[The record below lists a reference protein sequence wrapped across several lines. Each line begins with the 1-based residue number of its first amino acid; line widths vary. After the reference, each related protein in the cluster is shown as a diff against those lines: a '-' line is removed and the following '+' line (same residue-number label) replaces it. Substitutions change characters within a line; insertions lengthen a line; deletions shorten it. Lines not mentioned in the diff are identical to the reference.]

1 MLPVGIIK
9 LRFWTS
15 NLENRGVIF
24 VLQKYIQVP
33 YIKTFFGLATP
44 ALIISVAYLVA
55 LSVLLIVAKKKGPL
69 KIGIVEIPKLMQG
82 DKNKIIISMIGYII
96 FVFSCINLP
105 EFLGEESIL
114 LKISITYLKFETIV
128 FILLFVFLCSAFLNS
143 TNRETHIKAS
153 NCALHYLIWI
163 SLGMGILSGQLD
175 YSYWK
180 NIVVIVCAWILNGLF
195 FVVDIRSNRENSS
208 ILEKFDLI
216 PYGAVKNTEDLFP
229 AHKDQAEDIANIIS
243 NSSPEPFSICLSG
256 AWGTGKTSVMNGVIE
271 ILKENADIPYDI
283 IYINALE
290 LDNKKTVLT
299 YLMTQIRERLKARG
313 VYVGVNSEYKE
324 FVSSFAGTI
333 TSSAIGAFL
342 QKKLTN
348 DDDYRA
354 QKQNLEE
361 VLERTYK
368 NGKLIVVVDDIER
381 CDRNTAREYL
391 FLVKEVAT
399 MRSCVSVFITDYDM
413 LNKIVSDEKVLKNSP
428 DFLNKFFNYKVDLED
443 ETPENILAFYDVFFN
458 QEDAAFWSIYRIICK
473 SPGTWY
479 NEAVAGL
486 TAKLSKLEND
496 SNRLHLKD
504 EDQKLLAKKIK
515 QQKECLSIFTRL
527 MQNPRNVAKF
537 YNVFRKHALYCEK
550 QLQLSSNNEASKY
563 VDSRNIGQVLYLLSF
578 MEVCLPAEYEQTKRR
593 GSRYIDP
600 PLYGVDT
607 IPNTNRRLVTEL
619 AQGLIFGEYFEFK
632 KPDGYIKEDIR
643 KFIEC
648 FLSRNT
654 ELSELINP
662 FTTQEEEWI
671 HAITASNYEVI
682 EAHWEEMILMV
693 FQKAPNKA
701 VGITDTWRKE
711 TFLYLLE
718 FAEKQVVAGLWPSN
732 KVFSL
737 FDSDLHADRFWPL
750 GTGLMQTFW
759 DHLNKSTAYTK
770 PEREI
775 INNLCVFTS
784 HYAYSRCGTIY
795 RLAHYLIP
803 LSDND
808 KTGKVQE
815 CLLDSN
821 KSLGQNLSL
830 FLKKFEGVVP
840 GFLFSSYAWYDN
852 FKELATKIRD
862 FLINKGLV
870 ECPDVKKDILYMFDT
885 AEELK
890 SLENIVEWINGGEK
904 ENTQI
909 SFSKVSAA
917 NIDTLIQHFE
927 KKVNEPSS
935 DFSERREFEKEFSD
949 FFEKLRDAD
958 DLTLTEDQT
967 KRLHQIVSRIVEQF
981 PVSGIWYRRIIL
993 KIPVRSN

>member
-1 MLPVGIIK
+1 ML
-9 LRFWTS
+9 S
-15 NLENRGVIF
+15 
-24 VLQKYIQVP
+24 KYIQVP
-33 YIKTFFGLATP
+33 YIKTILGLATP

-55 LSVLLIVAKKKGPL
+55 LSVLLIIAKKKGSL
-69 KIGIVEIPKLMQG
+69 KTGIVEIPKLMQG
-82 DKNKIIISMIGYII
+82 DKNKIIISMVGYII
-96 FVFSCINLP
+96 FIFSCINLP

-128 FILLFVFLCSAFLNS
+128 FILLFVFLCVAFLNS

-153 NCALHYLIWI
+153 NCALRYLIWL
-163 SLGMGILSGQLD
+163 SLGTGILSGQMD

-195 FVVDIRSNRENSS
+195 FVVDIKSNRENAR

-216 PYGAVKNTEDLFP
+216 PYGAVKNIEDLFP
-229 AHKDQAEDIANIIS
+229 IHKDQAEDIANVIS
-243 NSSPEPFSICLSG
+243 NSSTEPFSICLSG
-256 AWGTGKTSVMNGVIE
+256 AWGTGKTSVMNGVAE
-271 ILKENADIPYDI
+271 ILKENVDKPYDI

-290 LDNKKTVLT
+290 LDNKKTLLT
-299 YLMTQIRERLKARG
+299 YLMTQIREKLKARG

-324 FVSSFAGTI
+324 FVSSFAGTL
-333 TSSAIGAFL
+333 TSSSIGTFL

-399 MRSCVSVFITDYDM
+399 MRNCVSVFITDYDM
-413 LNKIVSDEKVLKNSP
+413 LNKIVSDEKALKNSP

-443 ETPENILAFYDVFFN
+443 EAPENILAFYDGYFN
-458 QEDAAFWSIYRIICK
+458 QEDPAFWSIYRIICK

-486 TAKLSKLEND
+486 TAKLSKLESD

-504 EDQKLLAKKIK
+504 EDQKLLAKKVK

-537 YNVFRKHALYCEK
+537 YNVFRKHVLYCEK
-550 QLQLSSNNEASKY
+550 RLQLSSNNEASKY

-578 MEVCLPAEYEQTKRR
+578 MEVCLPAEYEQIKRC

-619 AQGLIFGEYFEFK
+619 TQGLVFGDYFEFK
-632 KPDGYIKEDIR
+632 KLDGYIKEDIR

-648 FLSRNT
+648 FSSRNT

-693 FQKAPNKA
+693 FQKAPNKEA
-701 VGITDTWRKE
+701 GITDTWRKE

-784 HYAYSRCGTIY
+784 HYAYSRCGTAY

-803 LSDND
+803 LGNND
-808 KTGKVQE
+808 KTDNFQE
-815 CLLDSN
+815 CLLNTN
-821 KSLGQNLSL
+821 KSLGQNLSV
-830 FLKKFEGVVP
+830 FLKKFQAVV
-840 GFLFSSYAWYDN
+840 GDFSFSSEGWYDN
-852 FKELATKIRD
+852 FRELATKISD
-862 FLINKGLV
+862 FLTSKGIA
-870 ECPDVKKDILYMFDT
+870 ECSDVKRDLLYMLDT
-885 AEELK
+885 IEELK
-890 SLENIVEWINGGEK
+890 CLENVVEWVGGGEDASSR
-904 ENTQI
+904 I
-909 SFSKVSAA
+909 SFSEVSID
-917 NIDTLIQHFE
+917 NIDTLTQYFDNR
-927 KKVNEPSS
+927 VNKLPS
-935 DFSERREFEKEFSD
+935 DFGERHKIQNEFAD
-949 FFEKLRDAD
+949 FFEKMRDAD
-958 DLTLTEDQT
+958 GLTLTEDQI
-967 KRLHQIVSRIVEQF
+967 KRLHQLVSKIVEQF
-981 PVSGIWYRRIIL
+981 PVPGVWYRRIIL
-993 KIPVRSN
+993 KIPVRNN